1 MDLQTGTI
9 NHYHNDD
16 NYYVH
21 DDLEDDHDNH
31 DDGSNDQNH
40 CHGPFC
46 YDHLMQIF
54 SMDRKYLQ
62 KMEVIMIMIRT
73 W

>member
-16 NYYVH
+16 NH
-21 DDLEDDHDNH
+21 FDHGDLDDDHDNH

-46 YDHLMQIF
+46 YDHN
-54 SMDRKYLQ
+54 KYLL
-62 KMEVIMIMIRT
+62 KMEMIMIMMRT

>member
-16 NYYVH
+16 DDNHYDH
-21 DDLEDDHDNH
+21 GDLEDDHDNH

-40 CHGPFC
+40 FYGPFC
-46 YDHLMQIF
+46 YDHN
-54 SMDRKYLQ
+54 KYLL
-62 KMEVIMIMIRT
+62 KMEMIMIMMRT